1 MTLRR
6 LFVPL
11 VIMAVLVG
19 IGIVGVGRT
28 TFGQGGQ
35 GGQTAAATL
44 KVDKIVVLKA
54 ARRMKLLYRGRV
66 VRTYSI
72 ALGFAARGHKTTEGD
87 GKTPEGLYRI
97 DARNPNSSFHLSLR
111 ISYPNARDRAQ
122 ARRRGVSPGGQIFI
136 HGQPSRLSAAVGAAG
151 NVIALPGDWTLG
163 CIAVSNRQVREIWH
177 AVRIGTPVELR
188 A

>member
-1 MTLRR
+1 MSHRR
-6 LFVPL
+6 LFAILVPMT
-11 VIMAVLVG
+11 VFA
-19 IGIVGVGRT
+19 GIVGVGGTDLGR
-28 TFGQGGQ
+28 GGQ
-35 GGQTAAATL
+35 AVAATL
-44 KVDKIVVLKA
+44 KVDRIVVLKA
-54 ARRMKLLYRGRV
+54 ARRMNLLYRGRV

-72 ALGFAARGHKTTEGD
+72 ALGFAPRGHKTTEGD

-136 HGQPSRLSAAVGAAG
+136 HGQPNRLGLAMRAAVGVVG
-151 NVIALPGDWTLG
+151 NVVAMPGDWTLG
-163 CIAVSNRQVREIWH
+163 CIAVSNRQVREIWR

>member
-1 MTLRR
+1 MTRR
-6 LFVPL
+6 RIIAPISTIAM
-11 VIMAVLVG
+11 IMG
-19 IGIVGVGRT
+19 IGIVGVGGT
-28 TFGQGGQ
+28 SFGQGAQ
-35 GGQTAAATL
+35 VAVRTL

-54 ARRMKLLYRGRV
+54 ARRLNLLYRGRV

-72 ALGFAARGHKTTEGD
+72 ALGFSPRGHKTTEGD

-111 ISYPNARDRAQ
+111 ISYPNAMDRAQ

-136 HGQPSRLSAAVGAAG
+136 HGQPNRPSGAVGTAG
-151 NVIALPGDWTLG
+151 DVIAKPGDWTLG
-163 CIAVSNRQVREIWH
+163 CIAVANRQVREIWR
-177 AVRIGTPVELR
+177 AVRIGTLVELR